1 MSDFWINHGFRFI
14 MLAGILI
21 CLFFFSL
28 NFYTGSVKKLDLIIK
43 DLDSLGFV
51 RNEVLEFDKFSNRQ
65 KFDNYGLS
73 LFTHLFYRI
82 PRPSQNSI
90 LYTNQDFIDQLSIV
104 NFYRLVYKI
113 VLLILILDLSFIA
126 IMTYLFGQNIK

>member
-28 NFYTGSVKKLDLIIK
+28 NFYTGSVKKLDLIVK
-43 DLDSLGFV
+43 DFRTFGYV
-51 RNEVLEFDKFSNRQ
+51 RNEVLKFDKFFKRQ
-65 KFDNYGLS
+65 KFDNHGLS

-82 PRPSQNSI
+82 PQNPQNSL
-90 LYTNQDFIDQLSIV
+90 LYTNQDFIKQLNIV
-104 NFYRLVYKI
+104 NLYRLAYKI
-113 VLLILILDLSFIA
+113 ALAIFILDVCFIA
-126 IMTYLFGQNIK
+126 LMIYLFGQNIK